1 MASRLN
7 TYENQ
12 AKLSVALGVLGLLAL
27 AALAVLMR
35 RNFDRATFYMTF
47 NAESMFQPLVGLSI
61 LAGLLVG
68 SVGFFVGL
76 NSAGQRRNTKSSLAW
91 KGFFLNA
98 IAVTGILASAI
109 FFYFT
114 RNAVTPRQAGAA
126 PNVRW
131 VSTAPSAPAGLFG

>member
-12 AKLSVALGVLGLLAL
+12 AKLSVALGVVGLLAL
-27 AALAVLMR
+27 LALAVLMR
-35 RNFDRATFYMTF
+35 RNFDGATFYMTF
-47 NAESMFQPLVGLSI
+47 NAESMFQPLIGLGI
-61 LAGLLVG
+61 LAGLLTG

-76 NSAGQRRNTKSSLAW
+76 NSAGQRRNTQSGLAW

-98 IAVTGILASAI
+98 IALTGILAAAI

-114 RNAVTPRQAGAA
+114 RNAVMPRQATAS
-126 PNVRW
+126 PNVRL
-131 VSTAPSAPAGLFG
+131 VSTAPPTSVECAI